1 MVIFLSTEKYFCLL
15 IKNCETAHRESPEN
29 FIFLGFYWPRR
40 VEAAALQK
48 QGAAKFLLLTLPA
61 VNFF

>member
-1 MVIFLSTEKYFCLL
+1 MIACRWIRNKALL
-15 IKNCETAHRESPEN
+15 I
-29 FIFLGFYWPRR
+29 ILIGFYWPRR